1 MTEFGTN
8 YQKRSPWKY
17 NPVPSDCRSK
27 CATLNLKSMVEAV
40 NNYPED
46 FQIPPPT
53 NISQFFSN
61 LIFFEFFVIK
71 ILVSLFRLQFLF
83 WGKYCDIAIQWGC
96 VGGDMTEF
104 GTNYQKRSPW
114 KYNPV
119 PSDCRSKCATLNL
132 LCILLFCGQSVIFPA
147 MYPERAVSL
156 RRGRNVVQGNKL
168 CRKPSLFF
176 QIRKKSKSE
185 NSKKIRFEKN

>member
-1 MTEFGTN
+1 MANDTLKTKLVGEGGGKVT
-8 YQKRSPWKY
+8 REIS
-17 NPVPSDCRSK
+17 NPPNPNK
-27 CATLNLKSMVEAV
+27 
-40 NNYPED
+40 
-46 FQIPPPT
+46 PPLPT

-132 LCILLFCGQSVIFPA
+132 KSMVEA
-147 MYPERAVSL
+147 VNNYPEDFQIPPPTDQPLAPIIFLIFEFFANCPFVHS
-156 RRGRNVVQGNKL
+156 GS
-168 CRKPSLFF
+168 PSL
-176 QIRKKSKSE
+176 QHWLIWRHQKCHARE
-185 NSKKIRFEKN
+185 ERRSKKVVSRDN